1 MYLSR
6 SLKIRLILA
15 CMFILLLSTS
25 AYAFAST
32 NTMVESGAG
41 DGAAAISG
49 YTVANIHYTLD
60 NTDPSTVTSIAFSLA
75 PVAGGPAAT
84 TVKAN
89 LVASSGTW
97 FNCTLSAGTWTCTV
111 SGGVNLADAD
121 ELHVVAVQ

>member
-32 NTMVESGAG
+32 NTMVENGAG

-60 NTDPSTVTSIAFSLA
+60 LSNPSKITSVAFTLTPTAGAPAPTLA
-75 PVAGGPAAT
+75 
-84 TVKAN
+84 KAK
-89 LVASSGTW
+89 LGTSSSTW
-97 FNCTLSAGTWTCTV
+97 QTCTLSAGTWTCGGLAINV
-111 SGGVNLADAD
+111 SAAD
-121 ELHVVAVQ
+121 ELQVVAAQ